1 MQTVKVVI
9 KDEVGLH
16 ARPANKFV
24 RKAATFSSDIRLTKE
39 GSEESFN
46 AKSITSI
53 LRLGAVK
60 DTLLTITAE
69 GADEE
74 QACKELEALVVNN
87 FED

>member
-1 MQTVKVVI
+1 MYTVKVVI
-9 KDEVGLH
+9 KDDVGLH

-24 RKAATFSSDIRLTKE
+24 RKATIFSSDIRLAKE
-39 GSEESFN
+39 GSEEYFN

-53 LRLGAVK
+53 LRLGAAK

-87 FED
+87 FAD